1 MIVRMPPEGRRIS
14 SLEALLSKEAVALI
28 EVEAAQTV
36 VVSIL
41 TEAEADLTVAEGDQ
55 NGVEVT
61 VEEVVVGVGGI
72 SFESGQC

>member
-36 VVSIL
+36 VVAIL

-61 VEEVVVGVGGI
+61 MEEVVVGVGGI
-72 SFESGQC
+72 SFESCQC